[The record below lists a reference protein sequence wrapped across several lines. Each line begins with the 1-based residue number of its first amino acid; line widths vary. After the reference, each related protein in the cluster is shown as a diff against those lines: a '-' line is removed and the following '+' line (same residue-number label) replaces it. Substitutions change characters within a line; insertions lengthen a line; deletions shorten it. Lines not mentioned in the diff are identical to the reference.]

1 MACGTATH
9 AWLPA
14 IEAASSALWSH
25 KYLNRILNYLSGP
38 GVCDSLNRSLAR
50 SLARPFAGCCSATA
64 VGCRCRFYHRRLW
77 IYIYPAEFSVETLL
91 LFMGSFIKVAP
102 LSPIVASMQTIRHC
116 EANPE
121 IYRPDTN
128 PAVRSERGSRRGD
141 QLRLSDPFFQ
151 LFAPRPHPETSFG
164 DKCS

>member
-1 MACGTATH
+1 MARGTATH

-25 KYLNRILNYLSGP
+25 KYLNRILNYLP
-38 GVCDSLNRSLAR
+38 DRSLR
-50 SLARPFAGCCSATA
+50 LPQPLAGCCSATA
-64 VGCRCRFYHRRLW
+64 VGCRCHCHCRLW

-91 LFMGSFIKVAP
+91 LFMASFIKVAP

-121 IYRPDTN
+121 IYRFDTN
-128 PAVRSERGSRRGD
+128 PDLWSETEFRRGN

-151 LFAPRPHPETSFG
+151 LFARGRTPKLLSVINAREESWSNDSG
-164 DKCS
+164 N